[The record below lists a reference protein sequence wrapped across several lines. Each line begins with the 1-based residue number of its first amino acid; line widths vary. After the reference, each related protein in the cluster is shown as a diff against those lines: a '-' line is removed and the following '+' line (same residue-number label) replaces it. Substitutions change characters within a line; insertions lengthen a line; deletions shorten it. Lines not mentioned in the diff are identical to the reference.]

1 MLAAQQWTRRFSYAH
16 WGGYDDG
23 KQVRTPLPQ
32 CHPRA
37 SMRKK
42 KRRDEYRVPGFCGL
56 ESDLDVT
63 WP

>member
-42 KRRDEYRVPGFCGL
+42 NGETNTAFQV
-56 ESDLDVT
+56 SAV
-63 WP
+63 